1 LCAIDADALAHI
13 SDLALRQD
21 INHGLIMMG
30 LRRLFASALPD
41 LADAR
46 VPLGLVLLCDADVL
60 DVLRSSKLGYSSTGP
75 HKMEV
80 HIGQAWHAV
89 KPVHV
94 VRLTRDQ
101 LTSACRVTGSRL
113 LVALQDA
120 DEGLSTDG
128 SSEESYDEEDGEAGL

>member
-1 LCAIDADALAHI
+1 LCAIDADAFAHI

-30 LRRLFASALPD
+30 L
-41 LADAR
+41 
-46 VPLGLVLLCDADVL
+46 
-60 DVLRSSKLGYSSTGP
+60 
-75 HKMEV
+75 EV
-80 HIGQAWHAV
+80 HISQAWHAV

-120 DEGLSTDG
+120 DEGLSADG